1 MTSTAAH
8 SPFDAGFSPGE
19 TPESGLEDPNSP
31 QFPPSMPVLVRRWQA
46 SCMRRFLILF
56 LSALIL
62 VGCSDS
68 SNGNNEE
75 SEPQA
80 TRPPGSPEFARGRVL
95 IDTGGNSVLINVDVA
110 ETDEQRAFGLMQ
122 RESMP
127 DDEGMLFVFFE
138 ETTSAFTMR
147 NTLIPLSIAFFDFD
161 GEIVKILDMEPCEAE
176 PCPSYDPGVTYR
188 GALEVNQG
196 AFDEWG
202 VEIGDSVNPLPRS
215 E

>member
-1 MTSTAAH
+1 
-8 SPFDAGFSPGE
+8 
-19 TPESGLEDPNSP
+19 
-31 QFPPSMPVLVRRWQA
+31 
-46 SCMRRFLILF
+46 MRRFLSLF

-110 ETDEQRAFGLMQ
+110 ETDEQRAFGLMH

-127 DDEGMLFVFFE
+127 NDEGMLFVFFE

>member
-1 MTSTAAH
+1 
-8 SPFDAGFSPGE
+8 
-19 TPESGLEDPNSP
+19 
-31 QFPPSMPVLVRRWQA
+31 
-46 SCMRRFLILF
+46 MRRLITLF
-56 LSALIL
+56 LAVLIL

-68 SNGNNEE
+68 SDGNDT

-95 IDTGGNSVLINVDVA
+95 IDTGGDSVLIDVDVA
-110 ETDEQRAFGLMQ
+110 ETDEQRAFGLMH
-122 RESMP
+122 RETLP

-138 ETTSAFTMR
+138 DSVSAFTMR

-161 GEIVKILDMEPCEAE
+161 GEILKILDMEPCEAE
-176 PCPSYDPGVTYR
+176 PCPSYDPAVTYR

-202 VEIGDSVNPLPRS
+202 VEVGDMVNPLPRS
-215 E
+215 EQ

>member
-1 MTSTAAH
+1 
-8 SPFDAGFSPGE
+8 
-19 TPESGLEDPNSP
+19 
-31 QFPPSMPVLVRRWQA
+31 
-46 SCMRRFLILF
+46 MRRFLILF

-68 SNGNNEE
+68 SNGNDGA

-95 IDTGGNSVLINVDVA
+95 IDTEGNSVLIDVDVA
-110 ETDEQRAFGLMQ
+110 ETDEQRAFGLMK
-122 RESMP
+122 RESLP

-138 ETTSAFTMR
+138 ETASAFTMR
-147 NTLIPLSIAFFDFD
+147 NTLIPLSIAFFDLD

-188 GALEVNQG
+188 GALEVNEG

-202 VEIGDSVNPLPRS
+202 VEMGDMVNPLPRS

>member
-1 MTSTAAH
+1 
-8 SPFDAGFSPGE
+8 
-19 TPESGLEDPNSP
+19 
-31 QFPPSMPVLVRRWQA
+31 
-46 SCMRRFLILF
+46 MRRFLVLV
-56 LSALIL
+56 LAVAIL

-68 SNGNNEE
+68 SNGNDEA
-75 SEPQA
+75 SEPRA

-95 IDTGGNSVLINVDVA
+95 IDTQENSVLIDVDVA
-110 ETDEQRAFGLMQ
+110 ETEEQRAFGLMQ

-188 GALEVNQG
+188 GALEVNLG

-202 VEIGDSVNPLPRS
+202 VEMGDSVNPLPRS
-215 E
+215 Q

>member
-1 MTSTAAH
+1 
-8 SPFDAGFSPGE
+8 
-19 TPESGLEDPNSP
+19 
-31 QFPPSMPVLVRRWQA
+31 
-46 SCMRRFLILF
+46 MRRLITLF
-56 LSALIL
+56 LAVLIL

-68 SNGNNEE
+68 SDGNDT

-95 IDTGGNSVLINVDVA
+95 IDTGGDSVLIDVDVA
-110 ETDEQRAFGLMQ
+110 ETDEQRAFGLMH
-122 RESMP
+122 RETLP

-138 ETTSAFTMR
+138 DSVSAFTMR

-161 GEIVKILDMEPCEAE
+161 GEILKILNMEPCEAE
-176 PCPSYDPGVTYR
+176 PCPSYDPAVTYR

-202 VEIGDSVNPLPRS
+202 VEVGDMVNPLPRS
-215 E
+215 EQ

>member
-1 MTSTAAH
+1 
-8 SPFDAGFSPGE
+8 
-19 TPESGLEDPNSP
+19 
-31 QFPPSMPVLVRRWQA
+31 
-46 SCMRRFLILF
+46 MRRFLLLL
-56 LSALIL
+56 LSTLIL

-68 SNGNNEE
+68 SNGNGEE
-75 SEPQA
+75 AEPRA

-95 IDTGGNSVLINVDVA
+95 IDTEGNSVLIDVDVA
-110 ETDEQRAFGLMQ
+110 ETEEQRAFGLMQ
-122 RESMP
+122 REFLP
-127 DDEGMLFVFFE
+127 EDEGMLFVFFE
-138 ETTSAFTMR
+138 ETASAFTMR

-161 GEIVKILDMEPCEAE
+161 GEIVKLLDMEPCEAE

-202 VEIGDSVNPLPRS
+202 VELGDTVNPLPRS

>member
-1 MTSTAAH
+1 
-8 SPFDAGFSPGE
+8 
-19 TPESGLEDPNSP
+19 
-31 QFPPSMPVLVRRWQA
+31 
-46 SCMRRFLILF
+46 MRRFLILF

-68 SNGNNEE
+68 SNGNDEE
-75 SEPQA
+75 PEPQA

-147 NTLIPLSIAFFDFD
+147 NTLIPLSIAFFDLD

>member
-1 MTSTAAH
+1 
-8 SPFDAGFSPGE
+8 
-19 TPESGLEDPNSP
+19 
-31 QFPPSMPVLVRRWQA
+31 
-46 SCMRRFLILF
+46 MRRFLVLV
-56 LSALIL
+56 LSVLIL

-68 SNGNNEE
+68 SNGNNGGA
-75 SEPQA
+75 EPQA

-95 IDTGGNSVLINVDVA
+95 IDTEGNSVLIDVDVA
-110 ETDEQRAFGLMQ
+110 ETDEQRAFGLMK
-122 RESMP
+122 RESLP
-127 DDEGMLFVFFE
+127 EDEGMLFVFFE
-138 ETTSAFTMR
+138 ETASAFTMR

-196 AFDEWG
+196 AFDEWN
-202 VEIGDSVNPLPRS
+202 VEMGDTVNPLPRS

>member
-1 MTSTAAH
+1 
-8 SPFDAGFSPGE
+8 
-19 TPESGLEDPNSP
+19 
-31 QFPPSMPVLVRRWQA
+31 
-46 SCMRRFLILF
+46 MRRFLVLV
-56 LSALIL
+56 LAVTIL

-68 SNGNNEE
+68 SNGNDEA

-95 IDTGGNSVLINVDVA
+95 IDTQGNSVLIDVDVA
-110 ETDEQRAFGLMQ
+110 ETEEQRAFGLMQ

-202 VEIGDSVNPLPRS
+202 VEMGDSVNPLPRS
-215 E
+215 Q

>member
-1 MTSTAAH
+1 M
-8 SPFDAGFSPGE
+8 
-19 TPESGLEDPNSP
+19 
-31 QFPPSMPVLVRRWQA
+31 QRVLVLVLA
-46 SCMRRFLILF
+46 V
-56 LSALIL
+56 AIL

-68 SNGNNEE
+68 SNNNDEV
-75 SEPQA
+75 SDPQA

-95 IDTGGNSVLINVDVA
+95 IDTKGNSVLIDVDVA

-196 AFDEWG
+196 AFDEWD
-202 VEIGDSVNPLPRS
+202 VEMGDMVNPLPRS

>member
-1 MTSTAAH
+1 
-8 SPFDAGFSPGE
+8 
-19 TPESGLEDPNSP
+19 
-31 QFPPSMPVLVRRWQA
+31 
-46 SCMRRFLILF
+46 MRRFLVLV
-56 LSALIL
+56 LSVLIL

-68 SNGNNEE
+68 SNDNNGEA
-75 SEPQA
+75 EPQA

-95 IDTGGNSVLINVDVA
+95 IDTEGNSVLIDVDVA
-110 ETDEQRAFGLMQ
+110 ETDEQRAFGLMK
-122 RESMP
+122 RESLP
-127 DDEGMLFVFFE
+127 EDEGMLFVFFE
-138 ETTSAFTMR
+138 ETASAFTMR

-196 AFDEWG
+196 AFDEWN
-202 VEIGDSVNPLPRS
+202 VEMGDTVNPLPRS

>member
-1 MTSTAAH
+1 
-8 SPFDAGFSPGE
+8 
-19 TPESGLEDPNSP
+19 
-31 QFPPSMPVLVRRWQA
+31 
-46 SCMRRFLILF
+46 MRRLLTLF
-56 LSALIL
+56 LAVLIL

-68 SNGNNEE
+68 SNGNDT

-95 IDTGGNSVLINVDVA
+95 IDTGGDSVLVDVDVA
-110 ETDEQRAFGLMQ
+110 ETDEQRAFGLMH
-122 RESMP
+122 RETLP

-138 ETTSAFTMR
+138 DSVSAFTMR

-161 GEIVKILDMEPCEAE
+161 GEILKILDMEPCEAE
-176 PCPSYDPGVTYR
+176 PCPSYDPAVTYR

-202 VEIGDSVNPLPRS
+202 VEVGDKVNPLLRS
-215 E
+215 EQ